1 MKSHCATFV
10 GEDCVGSGLCCIVLR
25 IHIHAHVEQQPAGST
40 HRHNHRSHQQSNSY
54 AKVMV
59 HGARKSV
66 LLHPLVED
74 CSIGQ
79 LFADTATTSG

>member
-1 MKSHCATFV
+1 M
-10 GEDCVGSGLCCIVLR
+10 GEDSVGSGLCCIELQL
-25 IHIHAHVEQQPAGST
+25 HIHANGKQEPAGST

-54 AKVMV
+54 ANVLV
-59 HGARKSV
+59 HGAQKRV

-79 LFADTATTSG
+79 VFADTPATSG